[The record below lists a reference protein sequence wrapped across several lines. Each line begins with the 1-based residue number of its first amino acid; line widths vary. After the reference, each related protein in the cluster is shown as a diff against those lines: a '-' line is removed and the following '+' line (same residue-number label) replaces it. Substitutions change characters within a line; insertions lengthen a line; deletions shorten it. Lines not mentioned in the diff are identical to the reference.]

1 MSAPRVVVV
10 GASLAGL
17 RACEVLRQEGFDGTI
32 TLVGAEAEVPYDRP
46 PLSKKVLAGEWEADR
61 IRLRKADDFASLAL
75 DLRLGV
81 AATAL
86 DTAARTVSLADGA
99 TVAYD
104 GLVIAT
110 GAAPRKLPGQP
121 DSPSIVTLRTLSESL
136 ALRERLG
143 DGHRLVV
150 IGAGFIGLEVAA
162 TARQRGCTVTVL
174 EGLPAPLVRGLG
186 AELGTAVAAVH
197 SRNGVDVRCGVQVV
211 GLTVQGDGTVAVALG
226 DGSTVAAA
234 TVVADTV
241 VIGIGVAP
249 ALGWLEGSGLT
260 VRDGLVCDETLQ
272 AGAPGVFAAGDC
284 ARWPNGAFVGDDG
297 GPEEMRVEHWT
308 NASEQGAAAAHNLLA
323 ELRGE
328 PRQPF
333 VSVPFFWSDQFDSRI
348 QFVGRAHGD
357 DDIHVFS
364 GDPATGPFAAL
375 YGHGGRLR
383 GVLGVSSPKLVMPF
397 RALLAAKASWA
408 DALEKATQL
417 TA

>member
-1 MSAPRVVVV
+1 MSAARVVVV

-136 ALRERLG
+136 ALRERLA

-260 VRDGLVCDETLQ
+260 VRDGLVCDETETKNCRPAPLCACSPRATAP
-272 AGAPGVFAAGDC
+272 AGRTARPRGRRRRPGGDARRALDERQRATARPRRTTCWPSCAASCGNRSC
-284 ARWPNGAFVGDDG
+284 PCRSSGATSSTAASSSSVGHTATTTSMCSAAT
-297 GPEEMRVEHWT
+297 PPPAHSPRST
-308 NASEQGAAAAHNLLA
+308 ATAAACAA
-323 ELRGE
+323 C
-328 PRQPF
+328 
-333 VSVPFFWSDQFDSRI
+333 
-348 QFVGRAHGD
+348 
-357 DDIHVFS
+357 S
-364 GDPATGPFAAL
+364 GSAA
-375 YGHGGRLR
+375 R
-383 GVLGVSSPKLVMPF
+383 
-397 RALLAAKASWA
+397 SW
-408 DALEKATQL
+408 
-417 TA
+417 